1 MNADALKR
9 RLILIVL
16 ILGLLVV
23 GFPFYWM
30 LLTSL
35 TPREVLF
42 QPPYRFFRLDLSLE
56 NYRDLFF
63 ATDFFIYLKNSL
75 IVAFGS
81 IVLNVVAATLAGYGL
96 TRFDFWAKRKFAQG
110 ILFSYMFPPMLMAIP
125 LYIILSALQ
134 MRNTY
139 HGIILAHASI
149 SLPLNIW
156 LMWQYF
162 QIVPISLEEA
172 AWVSGASKF
181 RAMREICLPS
191 ALPGILSVALFA
203 FALSWNDF
211 YLCLYP
217 ADGQK
222 HVHPAHR
229 PGHFCRTDGHPLG
242 HDHVLGGAGV
252 RPHFHHGFLSSKI
265 PGPRAGSQ
273 RSELVLCRVHS
284 DWKI

>member
-1 MNADALKR
+1 MNTDTLQR
-9 RLILIVL
+9 RLIMVALIV
-16 ILGLLVV
+16 GLLVV

-42 QPPYRFFRLDLSLE
+42 QPPYKFFRFDLSVE

-63 ATDFFIYLKNSL
+63 ATDFLIYLKNSL
-75 IVAFGS
+75 IAASGS
-81 IVLNVVAATLAGYGL
+81 IVLNVFAATLAGYGL
-96 TRFDFWAKRKFAQG
+96 TRFNFWAKRKFAQG

-139 HGIILAHASI
+139 YGLILAHTSI

-172 AWVSGASKF
+172 GWVSGASKF

-191 ALPGILSVALFA
+191 AMPGILSVALFA

-211 YLCLYP
+211 TFAFILQTDKNMFTLPIGLATFVEQTAIHWGMIMSSAVLVSVPTFVMVFFLQKYLVRGLGIS
-217 ADGQK
+217 GQ
-222 HVHPAHR
+222 R
-229 PGHFCRTDGHPLG
+229 
-242 HDHVLGGAGV
+242 
-252 RPHFHHGFLSSKI
+252 
-265 PGPRAGSQ
+265 
-273 RSELVLCRVHS
+273 
-284 DWKI
+284 

>member
-1 MNADALKR
+1 MNTGAFKSR
-9 RLILIVL
+9 VIIVAM
-16 ILGLLVV
+16 IIGLFVV

-42 QPPYRFFRLDLSLE
+42 RPPYKFFRLNLSLE
-56 NYRDLFF
+56 NFRDLFL
-63 ATDFFIYLKNSL
+63 ATDFLIYLKNSL
-75 IVAFGS
+75 IAAIGS
-81 IVLNVVAATLAGYGL
+81 IILNVFAATLAGYGL

-134 MRNTY
+134 MRNSY
-139 HGIILAHASI
+139 YGIILAHASI

-172 AWVSGASKF
+172 AWISGASKF

-191 ALPGILSVALFA
+191 AMPGILSVALFA

-211 YLCLYP
+211 TFAFILQTDKAMFTLPIGLATFVEQTAIHWGMIMSSAVLVSIPTFAMVFFLQKYLVRGLGIS
-217 ADGQK
+217 GQ
-222 HVHPAHR
+222 R
-229 PGHFCRTDGHPLG
+229 
-242 HDHVLGGAGV
+242 
-252 RPHFHHGFLSSKI
+252 
-265 PGPRAGSQ
+265 
-273 RSELVLCRVHS
+273 
-284 DWKI
+284 

>member
-1 MNADALKR
+1 MNNDSFKR
-9 RLILIVL
+9 RLIMVALI
-16 ILGLLVV
+16 IGLLAV

-42 QPPYRFFRLDLSLE
+42 RPPYRFFRLDLSLE

-63 ATDFFIYLKNSL
+63 ATDFLIYLKNSL
-75 IVAFGS
+75 IASFGA
-81 IVLNVVAATLAGYGL
+81 IILNVFTATLAGYGL

-139 HGIILAHASI
+139 FGLIMAHTSI

-181 RAMREICLPS
+181 RAMREICIPS
-191 ALPGILSVALFA
+191 AMPGILSVALFA

-211 YLCLYP
+211 TFAFILQTDKNMFTLPIGLATFVEQTAIHWGMIMSSAVLVSIPTFIMVFFLQKYLVRGLGVS
-217 ADGQK
+217 GQ
-222 HVHPAHR
+222 R
-229 PGHFCRTDGHPLG
+229 
-242 HDHVLGGAGV
+242 
-252 RPHFHHGFLSSKI
+252 
-265 PGPRAGSQ
+265 
-273 RSELVLCRVHS
+273 
-284 DWKI
+284 

>member
-1 MNADALKR
+1 MSTDAVKKR
-9 RLILIVL
+9 VILIVL
-16 ILGLLVV
+16 IMGLLVV

-35 TPREVLF
+35 TPREILF
-42 QPPYRFFRLDLSLE
+42 RPPYKFFRLNLSLE
-56 NYRDLFF
+56 NFQDLFF
-63 ATDFFIYLKNSL
+63 ATDFLIYLKNSL
-75 IVAFGS
+75 IAAFGS
-81 IVLNVVAATLAGYGL
+81 IVLNVFAATLAGYGL
-96 TRFDFWAKRKFAQG
+96 TRFEFWAKRKFAQG

-139 HGIILAHASI
+139 YGIILAHTSI

-172 AWVSGASKF
+172 AWISGASKF

-191 ALPGILSVALFA
+191 AVPGILSVALFA

-211 YLCLYP
+211 TFAFILQTDKNMFTLPIGLATFVEQTAIHWGMIMSSAVLVSVPTFAMVFFLQKYLVR
-217 ADGQK
+217 G
-222 HVHPAHR
+222 
-229 PGHFCRTDGHPLG
+229 LG
-242 HDHVLGGAGV
+242 ISA
-252 RPHFHHGFLSSKI
+252 
-265 PGPRAGSQ
+265 Q
-273 RSELVLCRVHS
+273 R
-284 DWKI
+284 

>member
-1 MNADALKR
+1 LNQDAFKKR
-9 RLILIVL
+9 AIMVALIMGLI
-16 ILGLLVV
+16 VV

-35 TPREVLF
+35 TPRQVLF
-42 QPPYRFFRLDLSLE
+42 QPPYKFFRLDVSLE
-56 NYRDLFF
+56 NFRDLFF
-63 ATDFFIYLKNSL
+63 ATEFLIYLKNSL
-75 IVAFGS
+75 IAAAGA
-81 IVLNVVAATLAGYGL
+81 IALNVVAATLAGYGL

-125 LYIILSALQ
+125 LYIILSAMQ

-139 HGIILAHASI
+139 LGIILAHMSI

-172 AWVSGASKF
+172 AWVSGAGKL

-191 ALPGILSVALFA
+191 ALPGILSVAMFA

-211 YLCLYP
+211 TFAFILQTDKKMFTLPIGLATFVEQTAIHWGMIMSSAVLVSIPTFAMVFFLQKYLVR
-217 ADGQK
+217 G
-222 HVHPAHR
+222 
-229 PGHFCRTDGHPLG
+229 LG
-242 HDHVLGGAGV
+242 VAGK
-252 RPHFHHGFLSSKI
+252 R
-265 PGPRAGSQ
+265 
-273 RSELVLCRVHS
+273 
-284 DWKI
+284 

>member
-1 MNADALKR
+1 MSTDAVKKR
-9 RLILIVL
+9 IIFIVL
-16 ILGLLVV
+16 VIGLLVV

-35 TPREVLF
+35 TPREILF
-42 QPPYRFFRLDLSLE
+42 RPPYKFFRLDLSLE
-56 NYRDLFF
+56 NFQDLFF
-63 ATDFFIYLKNSL
+63 ATDFLIYLKNSL
-75 IVAFGS
+75 IAAFGS
-81 IVLNVVAATLAGYGL
+81 IVLNVFAATLAGYGL
-96 TRFDFWAKRKFAQG
+96 TRFEFWAKRKFAQG

-139 HGIILAHASI
+139 YGIILAHTSI

-172 AWVSGASKF
+172 AWISGASKF

-191 ALPGILSVALFA
+191 AMPGILSVALFA

-211 YLCLYP
+211 TFAFILQTDKNMFTLPIGLATFVEQTAIHWGMIMSSAVLVSVPTFAMVFFLQKYLVR
-217 ADGQK
+217 G
-222 HVHPAHR
+222 
-229 PGHFCRTDGHPLG
+229 LG
-242 HDHVLGGAGV
+242 ISA
-252 RPHFHHGFLSSKI
+252 
-265 PGPRAGSQ
+265 Q
-273 RSELVLCRVHS
+273 R
-284 DWKI
+284 

>member
-1 MNADALKR
+1 MNTDSLQR
-9 RLILIVL
+9 RLIMVALIV
-16 ILGLLVV
+16 GLLVV

-42 QPPYRFFRLDLSLE
+42 QPPYRFFRLDLSME

-63 ATDFFIYLKNSL
+63 ATDFLIYLKNSM
-75 IVAFGS
+75 IAAFGS
-81 IVLNVVAATLAGYGL
+81 IVINVFAATLAGYGL

-139 HGIILAHASI
+139 YGIILAHASI

-172 AWVSGASKF
+172 GWVSGASKF

-191 ALPGILSVALFA
+191 AMPGILSVALFA

-211 YLCLYP
+211 TFAFILQTDKTMFTLPIGLATFVEQTAIHWGMIMSSAVLVSIPTFVMVFFLQKYLVRGLGIS
-217 ADGQK
+217 GQ
-222 HVHPAHR
+222 R
-229 PGHFCRTDGHPLG
+229 
-242 HDHVLGGAGV
+242 
-252 RPHFHHGFLSSKI
+252 
-265 PGPRAGSQ
+265 
-273 RSELVLCRVHS
+273 
-284 DWKI
+284 

>member
-1 MNADALKR
+1 MSTDALKSR
-9 RLILIVL
+9 VITIALII
-16 ILGLLVV
+16 GLLVV

-42 QPPYRFFRLDLSLE
+42 RPPYKFFRLNLSLE
-56 NYRDLFF
+56 NFRDLFF
-63 ATDFFIYLKNSL
+63 ATDFLIYLKNSL
-75 IVAFGS
+75 VAAFGS
-81 IVLNVVAATLAGYGL
+81 ILLNVFAATLAGYGL

-110 ILFSYMFPPMLMAIP
+110 VLFSYMFPPMLMAIP

-134 MRNTY
+134 MRNSY
-139 HGIILAHASI
+139 YGIILAHTSI

-172 AWVSGASKF
+172 AWISGASKF

-191 ALPGILSVALFA
+191 AMPGILSVALFA

-211 YLCLYP
+211 TFAFILQTDKAMFTLPIGLATFVEQTAIHWGMIMSSAVLVSIPTFAMVFFLQKYLVR
-217 ADGQK
+217 G
-222 HVHPAHR
+222 
-229 PGHFCRTDGHPLG
+229 LG
-242 HDHVLGGAGV
+242 
-252 RPHFHHGFLSSKI
+252 LS
-265 PGPRAGSQ
+265 AQ
-273 RSELVLCRVHS
+273 R
-284 DWKI
+284 

>member
-1 MNADALKR
+1 VNNDAFKN
-9 RLILIVL
+9 RLRMVVL
-16 ILGLLVV
+16 IMGLIIV

-35 TPREVLF
+35 TPRQVLF
-42 QPPYRFFRLDLSLE
+42 QPPYKFIRLDLSLE

-63 ATDFFIYLKNSL
+63 ATEFFNYLKNSL
-75 IVAFGS
+75 IAAFGA

-96 TRFDFWAKRKFAQG
+96 TRFNFWAKRKFAQG

-125 LYIILSALQ
+125 LYIILSAMQ

-139 HGIILAHASI
+139 LGIILAHMSI

-172 AWVSGASKF
+172 AWVSGASKL

-191 ALPGILSVALFA
+191 ALPGILSVAMFA

-211 YLCLYP
+211 TFAFILQTDKKMFTLPIGLATFVEQTAIHWGMIMSSAVLVSVPTFAMVFFLQKYLVR
-217 ADGQK
+217 G
-222 HVHPAHR
+222 
-229 PGHFCRTDGHPLG
+229 LG
-242 HDHVLGGAGV
+242 IGG
-252 RPHFHHGFLSSKI
+252 K
-265 PGPRAGSQ
+265 
-273 RSELVLCRVHS
+273 
-284 DWKI
+284 K

>member
-1 MNADALKR
+1 MSPESAKR
-9 RLILIVL
+9 RVIIIALAI
-16 ILGLLVV
+16 GLAVV

-42 QPPYRFFRLDLSLE
+42 RPPYKLFRLDLSLQ
-56 NYRDLFF
+56 NFRDLFF
-63 ATDFFIYLKNSL
+63 ATDFLIYLKNSL
-75 IVAFGS
+75 IASSGAV
-81 IVLNVVAATLAGYGL
+81 VLNVVAATLAGYGL

-110 ILFSYMFPPMLMAIP
+110 VLFSYMFPPMLMALP

-139 HGIILAHASI
+139 FGIILAHTSV

-172 AWVSGASKF
+172 AWVSGAGKF
-181 RAMREICLPS
+181 RAMREICIPS
-191 ALPGILSVALFA
+191 AMPGILSVALFA

-211 YLCLYP
+211 TFAFILQTDKTMFTLPIGLSTFVEQTAIHWGMIMSSAVLVSIPTFAMVFFLQKYLIR
-217 ADGQK
+217 G
-222 HVHPAHR
+222 
-229 PGHFCRTDGHPLG
+229 LG
-242 HDHVLGGAGV
+242 M
-252 RPHFHHGFLSSKI
+252 S
-265 PGPRAGSQ
+265 SQ
-273 RSELVLCRVHS
+273 R
-284 DWKI
+284 

>member
-1 MNADALKR
+1 VITIAL
-9 RLILIVL
+9 II
-16 ILGLLVV
+16 GLLVV

-42 QPPYRFFRLDLSLE
+42 RPPYKFFRLNLSLE
-56 NYRDLFF
+56 NFRDLFF
-63 ATDFFIYLKNSL
+63 ATDFLIYLKNSL
-75 IVAFGS
+75 IAAFGS
-81 IVLNVVAATLAGYGL
+81 ILLNVFAATLAGYGL

-110 ILFSYMFPPMLMAIP
+110 VLFSYMFPPMLMAIP

-134 MRNTY
+134 MRNSY
-139 HGIILAHASI
+139 YGIILAHTSI

-172 AWVSGASKF
+172 AWISGASKF

-191 ALPGILSVALFA
+191 AMPGILSVALFA

-211 YLCLYP
+211 TFAFILQTDKAMFTLPIGLATFVEQTAIHWGMIMSSAVLVSIPTFAMVFFLQKYLVR
-217 ADGQK
+217 G
-222 HVHPAHR
+222 
-229 PGHFCRTDGHPLG
+229 LG
-242 HDHVLGGAGV
+242 
-252 RPHFHHGFLSSKI
+252 LS
-265 PGPRAGSQ
+265 AQ
-273 RSELVLCRVHS
+273 R
-284 DWKI
+284 

>member
-1 MNADALKR
+1 MNTDTLQR
-9 RLILIVL
+9 RLIMVALIV
-16 ILGLLVV
+16 GLLVV

-42 QPPYRFFRLDLSLE
+42 QPPYKFFRLDLSVE
-56 NYRDLFF
+56 TYRDLFF
-63 ATDFFIYLKNSL
+63 ATDFLIYLKNSL
-75 IVAFGS
+75 IAASGS
-81 IVLNVVAATLAGYGL
+81 IVLNVFAATLAGYGL
-96 TRFDFWAKRKFAQG
+96 TRFNFWAKRKFAQG

-139 HGIILAHASI
+139 YGLILAHTSI

-172 AWVSGASKF
+172 GWVSGASKF

-191 ALPGILSVALFA
+191 AMPGILSVALFA

-211 YLCLYP
+211 TFAFILQTDKNMFTLPIGLATFVEQTAIHWGMIMSSAVLVSVPTFVMVFFLQKYLVRGLGIS
-217 ADGQK
+217 GQ
-222 HVHPAHR
+222 R
-229 PGHFCRTDGHPLG
+229 
-242 HDHVLGGAGV
+242 
-252 RPHFHHGFLSSKI
+252 
-265 PGPRAGSQ
+265 
-273 RSELVLCRVHS
+273 
-284 DWKI
+284 

>member
-1 MNADALKR
+1 MIAL
-9 RLILIVL
+9 IM
-16 ILGLLVV
+16 GLVVV

-35 TPREVLF
+35 TPRQVLF
-42 QPPYRFFRLDLSLE
+42 QPPYKLFRLNLSLA
-56 NYRDLFF
+56 NYKDLFF
-63 ATDFFIYLKNSL
+63 ASDFLVYLKNSL
-75 IVAFGS
+75 IAASGAV
-81 IVLNVVAATLAGYGL
+81 ILNVVAATLAGYGL

-125 LYIILSALQ
+125 LYIILSALK

-139 HGIILAHASI
+139 LGLILAHMSI

-172 AWVSGASKF
+172 AWVSGASKL

-191 ALPGILSVALFA
+191 ALPGIMSIAVFA

-211 YLCLYP
+211 TFAFILQTDKNMFTLPIGLATFVEQTAIHWGIIMASATLVSVPTFFMVFFLQKYLFR
-217 ADGQK
+217 G
-222 HVHPAHR
+222 
-229 PGHFCRTDGHPLG
+229 LG
-242 HDHVLGGAGV
+242 VAGE
-252 RPHFHHGFLSSKI
+252 R
-265 PGPRAGSQ
+265 
-273 RSELVLCRVHS
+273 
-284 DWKI
+284 